1 MSIKFT
7 DFYKKDYGSFHYPF
21 RYPDTS
27 NTKNGLFDWLEIKA
41 FYPETSNEDFVRC
54 YFPHAALFENNK
66 FSTNE
71 SGAFGSYNKNT
82 DVAYHFDAVKFANWL
97 RDNYCIPLG
106 VVLISDTVKSAEI
119 DADGIKKLLLESGKN
134 VEADLYIDCTGFT
147 SLLLGEY
154 LQEPFISYNNMLPNN
169 KAWACQ
175 VPYKDKEKELEPY
188 TNCTAIEN
196 GWCWNIPLWS
206 RIGTGYVFSDKY
218 VSSEKALEEFKNYL
232 MSNKMTI
239 PRTKEEVDS
248 YQYKKIDMRIGIHE
262 KTWVKNVVAIGLS
275 AGFIEPLESNGLFSV
290 IRFVQKL
297 AKSLLREEVS
307 KFDIDIYNIAVKGIY
322 ENFAQFVAMHYAL
335 SIRRDTN
342 YWIDISNHTFSESLV
357 NMKPDN
363 VVGFFDLH
371 NRKMFTND
379 IDPISG
385 ITYVSVGMNYPL
397 FDKVDQKN
405 NIFNYNIKSYIDS
418 LVENFNNKKIK
429 WTTSAS
435 VCLSLNKYL
444 EKNIYNR

>member
-1 MSIKFT
+1 
-7 DFYKKDYGSFHYPF
+7 
-21 RYPDTS
+21 
-27 NTKNGLFDWLEIKA
+27 
-41 FYPETSNEDFVRC
+41 
-54 YFPHAALFENNK
+54 
-66 FSTNE
+66 
-71 SGAFGSYNKNT
+71 
-82 DVAYHFDAVKFANWL
+82 
-97 RDNYCIPLG
+97 
-106 VVLISDTVKSAEI
+106 
-119 DADGIKKLLLESGKN
+119 
-134 VEADLYIDCTGFT
+134 
-147 SLLLGEY
+147 
-154 LQEPFISYNNMLPNN
+154 
-169 KAWACQ
+169 
-175 VPYKDKEKELEPY
+175 
-188 TNCTAIEN
+188 
-196 GWCWNIPLWS
+196 
-206 RIGTGYVFSDKY
+206 
-218 VSSEKALEEFKNYL
+218 
-232 MSNKMTI
+232 MTI

-262 KTWVKNVVAIGLS
+262 RTWVKNVVAIGLS